1 MTRVITGQDVLIWH
15 AAAAVIGLFCLGMC
29 MAGRMKKRTAVLAV
43 LLGFYLAVIFT
54 FTLGHLVPGRGY
66 DYNLKLFWTIE
77 AIRNGKKDL
86 ISESIWNVVLFVP
99 LGVILALLLPGK
111 GRTGRFWRPVLIGA
125 GVSAV
130 IELIQL
136 VGKLGLFEFDD
147 IIYNTAGCMIGVL
160 AALAV
165 IKILRY

>member
-1 MTRVITGQDVLIWH
+1 M
-15 AAAAVIGLFCLGMC
+15 
-29 MAGRMKKRTAVLAV
+29 
-43 LLGFYLAVIFT
+43 
-54 FTLGHLVPGRGY
+54 
-66 DYNLKLFWTIE
+66 
-77 AIRNGKKDL
+77 
-86 ISESIWNVVLFVP
+86 VLFVP

-165 IKILRY
+165 TKKH